1 MLLILFVTFFIL
13 IVLTVP
19 IGFALGIS
27 ASFWIWLTNNVPLI
41 VVPQRM
47 FGGIDSFPLLAIP
60 FFIFAGKLMLT
71 GGISKKIINVASVF
85 VGRFQGGLAH
95 VNIVASMFFAGITG
109 SATSDSSSI
118 GSIIIPSMIDKG
130 YDKDIAVAVTATSST
145 IGILIPPSI
154 PMVIY
159 GIITN
164 QSIGKL
170 FIAGAIPGVL
180 VGFML
185 MFVSFILAKKR
196 NYPREEKYSFTKSL
210 KILIDGILPMFTIV
224 IILGGIIFGIV
235 TPTEAAVVAIVYA
248 FILGYFVYK
257 TSKIREIP
265 KLIFETI
272 KINGMVMIMVAT
284 ATIFSW
290 IITSQ
295 QLPQIIGDY
304 LLSTIGNRYLL
315 LFLFNIIL
323 LIAGAFLDLTPAML
337 IFIPVLAPIAEHVG
351 IDLIHFG
358 VIVVANLGIGLF
370 TPPVGAC
377 LFVTCS
383 IAKINMKDVFK
394 GFLPYFVAMII
405 ALMMITYIPSLSL
418 WLPSLMK

>member
-1 MLLILFVTFFIL
+1 MLLILFVTFLIL

-27 ASFWIWLTNNVPLI
+27 ASFWIWLTNNVPFIML
-41 VVPQRM
+41 PQRM
-47 FGGIDSFPLLAIP
+47 VGGIDSFPLLAIP

-71 GGISKKIINVASVF
+71 GGISKNIINVASVF

-95 VNIVASMFFAGITG
+95 INIVASMFFAGITG
-109 SATSDSSSI
+109 SATSDSSAI

-130 YDKDIAVAVTATSST
+130 YDKDITVAVTATSST

-180 VGFML
+180 VGFIL
-185 MFVSFILAKKR
+185 MFVSYILAKKR
-196 NYPREEKYSFTKSL
+196 NYPREEKYSFKEGQR
-210 KILIDGILPMFTIV
+210 ILLDGILPMFTIV

-235 TPTEAAVVAIVYA
+235 TPTEAAVVVIVYT
-248 FILGYFVYK
+248 FILGFFVYK
-257 TSKIREIP
+257 TTKIREIP

-272 KINGMVMIMVAT
+272 KMNGMVMIMVAT
-284 ATIFSW
+284 ATVFSW

-304 LLSTIGNRYLL
+304 LLSTIGNKYLL

-337 IFIPVLAPIAEHVG
+337 IFIPILAPIAEHIG

-405 ALMMITYIPSLSL
+405 SLMMITYIPSLSL